1 MEVAPAAPAPADRA
15 AILRECV
22 AMFAFATLVVAILW
36 QLSGPVRIIRDYLP
50 ALVAVVF
57 LYLPAWL
64 AWRRG
69 QELGHFGLTAKPLG
83 RSLAFGLGGPL
94 VVFPFF
100 LVGFVLFYATVCAPG
115 AGALRQIAPPGLCLR
130 FLGWAGLHH
139 PRLPAGVLETTFA
152 QVVVVAL
159 PEELFF
165 RGYLLARLE
174 EAFPPA
180 RRVLGG
186 GVGAALVLSALFFA
200 LGHVLVDF
208 DVRRL
213 AVFFPGL
220 LFGWMRSATG
230 SILAGVLCHAS
241 ANLYID
247 ALHRT
252 FFG

>member
-1 MEVAPAAPAPADRA
+1 MTSPVDRR
-15 AILRECV
+15 AILRECL
-22 AMFAFATLVVAILW
+22 AMFALATALAALLW
-36 QLSGPVRIIRDYLP
+36 QLAGRIPVIADYLP

-69 QELGHFGLTAKPLG
+69 QELGQFGFTYRPLG

-94 VVFPFF
+94 LVFPLFLAGFVVF
-100 LVGFVLFYATVCAPG
+100 YSAICRAD
-115 AGALRQIAPPGLCLR
+115 AGVLRQLAPPGLCYR
-130 FLGWAGLHH
+130 FLGWEGLRHFRA
-139 PRLPAGVLETTFA
+139 PPEVWESTFA

-165 RGYLLARLE
+165 RGYLLGRLE
-174 EAFPPA
+174 QAFPPS
-180 RRVLGG
+180 RRLLGG
-186 GVGAALVLSALFFA
+186 GIGAALVLSALLFA

-208 DVRRL
+208 DARRL

-252 FFG
+252 FFR

>member
-1 MEVAPAAPAPADRA
+1 MEVAPAPVADRR
-15 AILRECV
+15 AIVRECLI
-22 AMFAFATLVVAILW
+22 MFALATAVVALLW
-36 QLSGPVRIIRDYLP
+36 QLAGRVPLVRDYLP

-69 QELGHFGLTAKPLG
+69 QELTQYGLTYRPLG
-83 RSLAFGLGGPL
+83 RLLAFGVGGPL

-100 LVGFVLFYATVCAPG
+100 LVGFVLFYGSICAPG
-115 AGALRQIAPPGLCLR
+115 AGVWRALAPPGLCHR
-130 FLGWAGLHH
+130 FLGWDGLHH
-139 PRLPAGVLETTFA
+139 LRLPAGVWESTFA
-152 QVVVVAL
+152 QLVVIAL

-174 EAFPPA
+174 QAFPPA

-186 GVGAALVLSALFFA
+186 GLGSALVLSALLFA

-230 SILAGVLCHAS
+230 SILPGVLCHAS

>member
-1 MEVAPAAPAPADRA
+1 MEVNRRA
-15 AILRECV
+15 IVRECL
-22 AMFAFATLVVAILW
+22 AMFAVATLLVAALW
-36 QLSGPVRIIRDYLP
+36 RLAGPLPFVNDYLP
-50 ALVAVVF
+50 ALVAIVF

-69 QELGHFGLTAKPLG
+69 QEIADFGFTLRGWP

-94 VVFPFF
+94 VVFPLF
-100 LVGFVLFYATVCAPG
+100 LVGFVVFYQQVCAADG
-115 AGALRQIAPPGLCLR
+115 GALHALAPPGLCRR
-130 FLGWAGLHH
+130 FLGWEGLDHIRA
-139 PRLPAGVLETTFA
+139 PEGVLEATFA
-152 QVVVVAL
+152 QIVVVAL

-174 EAFPPA
+174 QAFPPG
-180 RRVLGG
+180 RRLLGG
-186 GVGAALVLSALFFA
+186 GLGVALVLSALLFA

-208 DVRRL
+208 DLRRL

-247 ALHRT
+247 TLHRT
-252 FFG
+252 FFR